1 MKIGIRL
8 GEYTK
13 HLPLA
18 EAAKALALDGYE
30 AIDYSDPCDVTGRIY
45 TEKESLV
52 EKELLEQARIFA
64 ENGLAVSQIHGPWRY
79 PPLDGDA
86 AERAVWLELMKRSV
100 RVAAYL
106 GAPYVV
112 VHPLMPF
119 GANSPQNPGKV
130 IDINAEHYA
139 RLCDYA
145 KGFPVSVC
153 LENMPFP
160 DLPLAHAEQIRDFA
174 DGLGRKNLKI
184 CLDTGHT
191 NVCSLQ
197 PGAAVRL
204 LGNRLATLHI
214 HDNHGDRDDHLS
226 PYEGTVDFRDFAAAL
241 HEIGFSGSLS
251 AETKACA
258 AADKSTFRSIGKSI
272 AADLIKMAKNNFS

>member
-8 GEYTK
+8 REYTQ
-13 HLPLA
+13 HLPLD
-18 EAAKALALDGYE
+18 EAAKALAEDGYDT
-30 AIDYSDPCDVTGRIY
+30 IDYSDLWDVTGALY

-52 EKELLEQARIFA
+52 EKKLREQARIFA
-64 ENGLAVSQIHGPWRY
+64 ENSLEVSQIHGPWRY
-79 PPLDGDA
+79 PPMDGDA

-100 RVAAYL
+100 RSAAYL
-106 GAPYVV
+106 GASFVV

-119 GANSPQNPGKV
+119 GANSPENPGKV
-130 IDINAEHYA
+130 IDINAEHFA

-145 KGFPVSVC
+145 KNFPVSVC

-174 DGLGRKNLKI
+174 DGLGRKNLRI

-191 NVCSLQ
+191 NVCALQ
-197 PGAAVRL
+197 PGAAVRI

-214 HDNHGDRDDHLS
+214 HDNHGDRDDHLA
-226 PYEGTVDFRDFAAAL
+226 PYQGTADFRDFASAL
-241 HEIGFSGSLS
+241 HEIGFGGSLS
-251 AETKACA
+251 AETKVCA
-258 AADKSTFRSIGKSI
+258 TADKSIFREAGRKL
-272 AADLIKMAKNNFS
+272 AADLIKMAKNDFS